1 MKSEHMHEKDRFPS
15 QLCINPTEAAKQ
27 LHISRTKMY
36 ELLRQNVIPHV
47 RLGRRILIPT
57 KELERWLHEQ
67 SDISIIQKD
76 GDAYGT

>member
-1 MKSEHMHEKDRFPS
+1 MKFEHMREQNKVPS
-15 QLCINPTEAAKQ
+15 QLCINPTEAAGQ

-67 SDISIIQKD
+67 SDISLAQKE
-76 GDAYGT
+76 GDVYGA

>member
-1 MKSEHMHEKDRFPS
+1 MKSEHIREQNKVPS

-27 LHISRTKMY
+27 LHISRSKMY
-36 ELLRQNVIPHV
+36 ELLHCGIIPHV

-67 SDISIIQKD
+67 SILNSVAEE
-76 GDAYGT
+76 GDAHA